1 MLVRK
6 ISSREY
12 QKLGEAIVLSREG
25 IFIKIKSKNENPNK
39 KRLIFLEEKPRSLI
53 LLIKSTIAEKDN
65 IAIIE

>member
-25 IFIKIKSKNENPNK
+25 TFIKIKSKNENPNK